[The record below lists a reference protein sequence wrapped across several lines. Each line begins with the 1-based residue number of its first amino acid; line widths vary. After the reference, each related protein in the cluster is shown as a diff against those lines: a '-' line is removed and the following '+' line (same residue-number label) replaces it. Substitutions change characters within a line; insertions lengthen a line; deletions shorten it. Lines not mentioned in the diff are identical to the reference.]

1 MHPNPKKV
9 IPILI
14 LLAVLASAGWYF
26 TRGRAAED
34 TGPVSASGTIEAT
47 QMEVSPELGGR
58 VAEVLVREGDAVK
71 AGQPMVRFDTSLL
84 KAQLEQA
91 QASLE
96 LAQRNYNLV
105 ASGTPQEQR
114 QAAVTAAQLEIESAT
129 QALED
134 LNGKAGLAEAQA
146 EQRVAA
152 ADKALDKANDRLESL
167 LSEADPEDIE
177 RAEAEL
183 VIANDRLK
191 KAREDYDRYLKYQD
205 KNVSRA
211 IMQIKVS
218 DAKTAYDAKV
228 TRLNNLLG
236 HANQIEVALAEAD
249 VKLAEAELADARR
262 ELEKVIDGPDPEAL
276 ALAQDRLAAAQARLE
291 AAGAEPT
298 AEQLAVAQAQL
309 DAASAAVQ
317 VIQTQMEKLLLA
329 APMDGIVLTRSVE
342 PGEFASPGAPLLAL
356 ARLDELNITIYLPED
371 SYGTVRLG
379 QTAQVSVD
387 SFPGQTFQA
396 AVVQI
401 ADQAEYTPRNVQT
414 AEGRRTTVFAVKLA
428 LENSAGQLK
437 PGMPAD
443 VTFGE

>member
-14 LLAVLASAGWYF
+14 LLAVLVSAGWYF
-26 TRGRAAED
+26 TSGRAAED

-47 QMEVSPELGGR
+47 QVEVSPELGGR
-58 VAEVLVREGDAVK
+58 VAEVLVREGEPVQ
-71 AGQPMVRFDTSLL
+71 AGRPLVRFDTALL
-84 KAQLEQA
+84 QAQLEQA

-96 LAQRNYNLV
+96 LAQRNYDLV

-114 QAAVTAAQLEIESAT
+114 KAAMTAAQMELESAA
-129 QALED
+129 QALDD
-134 LNGKAGLAEAQA
+134 LNENAGLARAQA

-152 ADKALDKANDRLESL
+152 ADKALDEARDRLESL
-167 LSEADPEDIE
+167 LGVADPEDIE
-177 RAEAEL
+177 RAEAEV

-236 HANQIEVALAEAD
+236 HANQIEVTLAEAN
-249 VKLAEAELADARR
+249 VKLAEASLADAQR

-276 ALAQDRLAAAQARLE
+276 ALAKDRLAAAQARLD

-298 AEQLAVAQAQL
+298 TEQLAVAKAQL
-309 DAASAAVQ
+309 DAAHAAVQ
-317 VIQTQMEKLLLA
+317 VIQTQMEKLLLP
-329 APMDGIVLTRSVE
+329 APLDGIVLTRLVE
-342 PGEFASPGAPLLAL
+342 PGEFASPGAPLLSL

-371 SYGTVRLG
+371 SYGTVSLG

-387 SFPGQTFQA
+387 SFPGQTFEA
-396 AVVQI
+396 TVVHI

-414 AEGRRTTVFAVKLA
+414 AEGRRSTVFAVKLA
-428 LENSAGQLK
+428 LENPNGKLK

-443 VTFGE
+443 VTFGD